1 MRRFARLTGV
11 LACAALL
18 LAACQ
23 PSAAPAAP
31 SGQAT
36 ASRGAPGAPAGPSGT
51 TRVTIG
57 QTNPLE
63 SQDPYNHSDTFLYP
77 FWCEMAG
84 CLVGWDPKTGEPVPQ
99 LAESWKVENPTTWV
113 FTLRQNVKWSDG
125 SPFTAADVV
134 HSLDVVKEHPAAKQ
148 KYRLSTVASYSA
160 VDDHT
165 VKIVTKEPNAELL
178 DAAFIV
184 GIAITSKAQ
193 TDRGEDLSKN
203 LAVSTGPYMVKEW
216 QPNARVVV
224 VKNPNWYGGK
234 VDGPDEVVFR
244 VIKEDEARVTALLN
258 NEIQIATAL
267 PSQDVDRINGS
278 GNTKVAVGNSLTIMF
293 LGMSP
298 KYKPWDNKLLRQAV
312 NYAINKDSIIK
323 DVLEGYAER
332 LDTPIGPGQ
341 YAYTPNVEPKYTYD
355 PQKAKDLVKE
365 AGFPDGVDVELS
377 TPVNMYTK
385 DKEIT
390 QAMVPM
396 LNAVGIR
403 TKLLAPE
410 WSTLWANVQTGKVPF
425 FYMGRGQVRDPGQ
438 PLSQY
443 FETDVSP
450 RLGFSDPTLD
460 GLFHQERAAF
470 EPEQRKKLLA
480 DVMARIQE
488 EAPAAFM
495 WRYKLLWGVASNLQ
509 WEPRSDEGIYA
520 HEIKLK

>member
-1 MRRFARLTGV
+1 
-11 LACAALL
+11 
-18 LAACQ
+18 
-23 PSAAPAAP
+23 
-31 SGQAT
+31 
-36 ASRGAPGAPAGPSGT
+36 
-51 TRVTIG
+51 
-57 QTNPLE
+57 
-63 SQDPYNHSDTFLYP
+63 
-77 FWCEMAG
+77 
-84 CLVGWDPKTGEPVPQ
+84 
-99 LAESWKVENPTTWV
+99 
-113 FTLRQNVKWSDG
+113 
-125 SPFTAADVV
+125 
-134 HSLDVVKEHPAAKQ
+134 
-148 KYRLSTVASYSA
+148 
-160 VDDHT
+160 
-165 VKIVTKEPNAELL
+165 
-178 DAAFIV
+178 
-184 GIAITSKAQ
+184 
-193 TDRGEDLSKN
+193 
-203 LAVSTGPYMVKEW
+203 
-216 QPNARVVV
+216 
-224 VKNPNWYGGK
+224 
-234 VDGPDEVVFR
+234 
-244 VIKEDEARVTALLN
+244 
-258 NEIQIATAL
+258 
-267 PSQDVDRINGS
+267 
-278 GNTKVAVGNSLTIMF
+278 
-293 LGMSP
+293 
-298 KYKPWDNKLLRQAV
+298 
-312 NYAINKDSIIK
+312 
-323 DVLEGYAER
+323 

-443 FETDVSP
+443 FET
-450 RLGFSDPTLD
+450 
-460 GLFHQERAAF
+460 
-470 EPEQRKKLLA
+470 KLLA